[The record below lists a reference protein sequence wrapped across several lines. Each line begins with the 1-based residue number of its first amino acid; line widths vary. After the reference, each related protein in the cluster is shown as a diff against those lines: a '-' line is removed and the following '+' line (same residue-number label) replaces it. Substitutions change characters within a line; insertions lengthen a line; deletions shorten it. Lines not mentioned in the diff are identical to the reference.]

1 MAKNG
6 KKSTK
11 LVGPLYE
18 SGTMNGPAAG
28 PKGGTSPADPMGYLS
43 PKGYAAPS
51 GSPADRGASAPAE
64 RATAH

>member
-18 SGTMNGPAAG
+18 SGKMNGPAAG
-28 PKGGTSPADPMGYLS
+28 PTGGTSPRDPNSYLS
-43 PKGYAAPS
+43 NSGYKAPS
-51 GSPADRGASAPAE
+51 GSPTDRGPSAAK
-64 RATAH
+64 

>member
-18 SGTMNGPAAG
+18 SGKMNGPAAG
-28 PKGGTSPADPMGYLS
+28 PTGGTSPRDPNGYLTAS
-43 PKGYAAPS
+43 GYKAPS
-51 GSPADRGASAPAE
+51 GSVTDRGPSASK
-64 RATAH
+64 